1 MKVTLLLCDA
11 AQVAEG
17 KLYVLGAG
25 WSVTG
30 PMPVPSAIAL
40 IIGVPW
46 DQAGER
52 HSLQMTLLDGDGR
65 PVLLPGP
72 EGDGPLVIEA
82 DLEVERP
89 PDMLPGVSLDVPFAV
104 NLGPLPLPPGY
115 RFQWQLEIDGQTQ
128 EDWVLPFSTRAMDPP
143 PAPPGPRGPADIRI

>member
-11 AQVAEG
+11 AQVADG

-25 WSVTG
+25 WTVTG
-30 PMPVPSAIAL
+30 PMPVPSAIGL

-46 DQAGER
+46 DQAGQR
-52 HSLQMTLLDGDGR
+52 HTLQMTLLDGDGR

-72 EGDGPLVIEA
+72 EGDEQLVIEA

-89 PDMLPGVSLDVPFAV
+89 ADMLPGVSLDVPFAV
-104 NLGPLPLPPGY
+104 NLGPLPLAPGN
-115 RFQWQLEIDGQTQ
+115 RFYWQLEIDGQTR
-128 EDWVLPFSTRAMDPP
+128 EDWVLPFATRGMPP
-143 PAPPGPRGPADIRI
+143 QVGGGPRGPADIRI